1 VKPLLRP
8 IWLALSVA
16 ASGCVVAPDADE
28 RARRKEADGYYA
40 FEETGSRLKRKVPM
54 SDVNAATMAGSS
66 AMDKSGGAGMR
77 DRNATLP
84 EALIGR

>member
-1 VKPLLRP
+1 VKLPLR
-8 IWLALSVA
+8 

-54 SDVNAATMAGSS
+54 GDVNAATMAGSS
-66 AMDKSGGAGMR
+66 ATDKVGGAGMR
-77 DRNATLP
+77 DRSSTLP
-84 EALIGR
+84 EAIVGR